1 VGGEQKK
8 NSTKVMDGIDGM
20 DKAQPTSAVDF
31 TSANFRTTNSTV
43 RVAVSWQHR
52 GLELLHWSSGN
63 VGGLMADTTP
73 TIIILSPG
81 RLSSR
86 CLLLR

>member
-1 VGGEQKK
+1 
-8 NSTKVMDGIDGM
+8 MDVIDGM
-20 DKAQPTSAVDF
+20 DEAQPTSAVDF
-31 TSANFRTTNSTV
+31 ASANFRTTNSTV
-43 RVAVSWQHR
+43 RVAVSWQHQ
-52 GLELLHWSSGN
+52 GLELLHWSSGD

-86 CLLLR
+86 GLLLR